1 MERLNRD
8 RGRASMS
15 EGKVRTF
22 FAYVDERFLLVRAH
36 PAVKIV
42 ALIVLNVVPWLVE
55 APVPL
60 AAFLASLLL
69 LATVLRA
76 PLGKLKNYL
85 VYILLVAQAVV
96 LSYALGSKIP
106 GSVAYVKYPWG
117 CYVTEMTFLYMA
129 MVMLRIAGMLV
140 GSTLIFLSLRD
151 VDVVYGLKSLGVP
164 FAAAFVFNL
173 AMRFSAL
180 FLDDYAK
187 VRDAMLLKGVRLD
200 VGGPLER
207 AKLLSRTAVPLMVI
221 AVRRMQD
228 LSFAL
233 ELKGFPP
240 KGKRTYIYTFRWKL
254 ADTIALALLIVIV
267 ISVVALKVATRLLS
281 FPGWPLV

>member
-1 MERLNRD
+1 
-8 RGRASMS
+8 
-15 EGKVRTF
+15 
-22 FAYVDERFLLVRAH
+22 
-36 PAVKIV
+36 
-42 ALIVLNVVPWLVE
+42 
-55 APVPL
+55 
-60 AAFLASLLL
+60 
-69 LATVLRA
+69 
-76 PLGKLKNYL
+76 
-85 VYILLVAQAVV
+85 
-96 LSYALGSKIP
+96 
-106 GSVAYVKYPWG
+106 
-117 CYVTEMTFLYMA
+117 

-151 VDVVYGLKSLGVP
+151 VDVVYGLKSIGVP

-254 ADTIALALLIVIV
+254 ADIIALALLIVIV